1 MIALNS
7 LAFEED
13 LWYAF
18 YLSLLK
24 ILQIEL
30 QLPRTNGVQFLVQTT
45 MVLVSDEKASCDA
58 HWLSKFSHLTRSMHL
73 STSTAASNLKL
84 FAKKNT

>member
-30 QLPRTNGVQFLVQTT
+30 QKGLFEIQFNFKRG
-45 MVLVSDEKASCDA
+45 M
-58 HWLSKFSHLTRSMHL
+58 LTRDEGV
-73 STSTAASNLKL
+73 
-84 FAKKNT
+84 